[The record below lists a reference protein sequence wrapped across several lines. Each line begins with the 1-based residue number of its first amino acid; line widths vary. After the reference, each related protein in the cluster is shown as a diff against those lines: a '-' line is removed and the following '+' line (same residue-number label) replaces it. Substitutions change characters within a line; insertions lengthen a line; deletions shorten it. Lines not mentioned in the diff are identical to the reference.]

1 MKMDVEK
8 TLKTTPREKI
18 TPNPSEQATTSEE
31 SRKKEM
37 STMCECIYEF
47 EIVSSFL
54 EKKIPVLLCKQPLG
68 RKSKMSHLARLVTG
82 GTDRHV
88 GLKHVGLPKPG
99 TIGIPDWSP
108 CY

>member
-1 MKMDVEK
+1 MKKDLE
-8 TLKTTPREKI
+8 TPLTTVQAEMI
-18 TPNPSEQATTSEE
+18 MPNPSEQATTSEE

-54 EKKIPVLLCKQPLG
+54 EKKIPVLLCKQPLW
-68 RKSKMSHLARLVTG
+68 RESKMSYLARLVTG
-82 GTDRHV
+82 GTDRPA